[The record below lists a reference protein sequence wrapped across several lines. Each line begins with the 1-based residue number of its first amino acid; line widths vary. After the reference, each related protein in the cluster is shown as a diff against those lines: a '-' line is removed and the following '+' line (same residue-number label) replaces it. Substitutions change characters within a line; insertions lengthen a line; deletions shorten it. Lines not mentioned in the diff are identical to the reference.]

1 MRRTLAVVVVALW
14 ALIGL
19 PGTAHAGG
27 PTSVLITQPATGEAT
42 ALYYSAGAYAD
53 LERLLAGSGAKD
65 PASEPSVGS
74 GGTLYNLTWMIHDV
88 QPWRTD
94 TVQITRDGAAYVTTT
109 FVSESESTLGG
120 EASWREVAQPKAL
133 AALLE
138 QVFSGV
144 AAKAAPLPAMADEP
158 LTEPAAAPATP
169 DERWV
174 SLAGWRWVV
183 PGALGGL
190 LLGLVASRRRVPGEP
205 RRALIDRAPEQAG
218 V

>member
-19 PGTAHAGG
+19 PGTVHAGG

-42 ALYYSAGAYAD
+42 ALYNSAGAYAD
-53 LERLLAGSGAKD
+53 LERLLTGSVAKD
-65 PASEPSVGS
+65 PTSEPSVGS
-74 GGTLYNLTWMIHDV
+74 GGTMYNLTWMIHDV
-88 QPWRTD
+88 EPWRTD
-94 TVQITRDGAAYVTTT
+94 TVQITGDGAAYVATTLM
-109 FVSESESTLGG
+109 SDSALGG
-120 EASWREVAQPKAL
+120 EATWRQVAQPRAL
-133 AALLE
+133 AALLD

-144 AAKAAPLPAMADEP
+144 AAKAVPLPVMADES
-158 LTEPAAAPATP
+158 LTEPAAAPAAP

-174 SLAGWRWVV
+174 SLAGWRWIL
-183 PGALGGL
+183 PGAIGGL
-190 LLGLVASRRRVPGEP
+190 LVGIVASRRRVPGEP

>member
-19 PGTAHAGG
+19 PGTVHAGG
-27 PTSVLITQPATGEAT
+27 PTSVLITQPATGEAA

-53 LERLLAGSGAKD
+53 LERLLAGSAAED
-65 PASEPSVGS
+65 PTSEPPGDAD
-74 GGTLYNLTWMIHDV
+74 GTAYNLTWMIHDV
-88 QPWRTD
+88 EPWRTD
-94 TVQITRDGAAYVTTT
+94 TVQITGDGAAYVTTT
-109 FVSESESTLGG
+109 FESDSALGV

-144 AAKAAPLPAMADEP
+144 AAKAAPLPAMG
-158 LTEPAAAPATP
+158 TEPVADSALP
-169 DERWV
+169 DERWF
-174 SLAGWRWVV
+174 SLTGWRWVV

-190 LLGLVASRRRVPGEP
+190 LVGLVARRRRVPDEP
-205 RRALIDRAPEQAG
+205 RRALIDRAPEQAK

>member
-19 PGTAHAGG
+19 PGTVHAGG

-42 ALYYSAGAYAD
+42 ALYYSTAAYTD
-53 LERLLAGSGAKD
+53 LERLLAGSAAVD
-65 PASEPSVGS
+65 PSSEPSVGS
-74 GGTLYNLTWMIHDV
+74 GGASYNLTWMIHDV

-94 TVQITRDGAAYVTTT
+94 TVRITGDGAAYVTTT
-109 FVSESESTLGG
+109 FVSDSALGG

-138 QVFSGV
+138 QVFSGGG
-144 AAKAAPLPAMADEP
+144 AKAAPLPAIGDEP
-158 LTEPAAAPATP
+158 LPEPDAAPAVP
-169 DERWV
+169 DERWF
-174 SLAGWRWVV
+174 SLTGWRWVV

-190 LLGLVASRRRVPGEP
+190 LVGLVATRRRVPGEP

>member
-19 PGTAHAGG
+19 PGTVHAGG

-53 LERLLAGSGAKD
+53 LERLLAGSDSKD
-65 PASEPSVGS
+65 PTSEPSGGS
-74 GGTLYNLTWMIHDV
+74 GGTSYNLTWMIHDV

-94 TVQITRDGAAYVTTT
+94 TIQITGDGAAYVTTT
-109 FVSESESTLGG
+109 FVSDSALVG

-144 AAKAAPLPAMADEP
+144 AAKAAPLPAMG
-158 LTEPAAAPATP
+158 TEPVAGPDAAPAVP
-169 DERWV
+169 DEQWF
-174 SLAGWRWVV
+174 SLTGWRWVV

-190 LLGLVASRRRVPGEP
+190 LVGLVARRRRLPGEP
-205 RRALIDRAPEQAG
+205 RRALIDRAPERAG